1 MLLFPS
7 FSLQKLICVSELAQ
21 MESLP
26 SLRLF
31 QSCFHLSGP
40 GPHSGRVLGSG
51 RGVDRQALEAGAS
64 SSHCRDLVLVSGAR
78 TGPPVS
84 ACPWQCPGRVS
95 ETHSLLKTHP
105 GSQSPVTVLRSPQV
119 PALMNPFDLTS
130 PSSADLPQLL
140 PVLSPPASALLA
152 SWPRGTVPR
161 WGWAPL
167 AVGSEGEMSSVP
179 GKKGSSVS

>member
-1 MLLFPS
+1 MCLNLRRWSHSLLCGCSRAAFTCQG
-7 FSLQKLICVSELAQ
+7 LALIQGGCWGLAGVWTDRPWKRGHHPAIA
-21 MESLP
+21 EIW
-26 SLRLF
+26 F
-31 QSCFHLSGP
+31 LSVGP
-40 GPHSGRVLGSG
+40 GL
-51 RGVDRQALEAGAS
+51 D
-64 SSHCRDLVLVSGAR
+64 
-78 TGPPVS
+78 PPVS

-95 ETHSLLKTHP
+95 ETHSLLKIHP